1 MIDLAGPL
9 GLCIKAGACCFG
21 YDNTLK
27 MLKKNKSFM
36 VLVSE
41 DASERTKK
49 TISDKCGYY
58 GIRLEFVDI
67 KETLEK
73 LKVKDGTKIISVN
86 DANFKKLIDKRFKG
100 ET

>member
-9 GLCIKAGACCFG
+9 GLCVKAGACCFG

-27 MLKKNKSFM
+27 MLKKNKSCL
-36 VLVSE
+36 VIVSE

-49 TISDKCGYY
+49 TISDKCNYY
-58 GIRLEFVDI
+58 DTQLEFADI

-73 LKVKDGTKIISVN
+73 LKIKDSAKIVSIN
-86 DANFKKLIDKRFKG
+86 DVNFKKLIDKRFEG